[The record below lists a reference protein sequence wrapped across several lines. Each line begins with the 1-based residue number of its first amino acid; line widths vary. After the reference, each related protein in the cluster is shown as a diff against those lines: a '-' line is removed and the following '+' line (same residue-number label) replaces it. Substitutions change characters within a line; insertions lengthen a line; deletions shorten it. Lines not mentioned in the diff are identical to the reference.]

1 MASIRRG
8 FSDDFSLDKKS
19 VGAGI
24 TSGQEALDVQGS
36 IKGKD
41 LKVTGISSQTGYE
54 GFLRAD
60 HQIAE
65 DTSLSFDQGPVS
77 SLSGE
82 IIVETGKTVTVNEV
96 VKETAG
102 VGNGSNNEWY
112 SLSGSYTFKA
122 NGDPTWDGS
131 AFVYDGTGDYH
142 QLNSSGSSSTPPD
155 STFEV
160 GSSNFTL
167 EQWVY
172 ITATSSIVSTFFSK
186 GDNNSVG
193 TEFMSLQTTTNGTIP
208 GFFFGSGSALLTGS
222 AVGTGGWHHY
232 VVTRSGNN
240 FTLYVD
246 GTSVDTATSSNS
258 LASGITGGINIGAQS
273 YSVSADGRKLNG
285 KISITRLYSSRVLTA
300 AEVTLNY
307 NAGHTAT
314 TSAAVATVDLN
325 ANNPSSYPGTLSAAD
340 TTDTTISGGSQIGSL
355 KVFNTFTPPSGG
367 INERP
372 SKPKPGQ
379 LYYNY
384 DFKTIEFHDGYG
396 WRQVDNTTRS
406 GRAVFMGGE
415 SPSPAYALAGTNISY
430 VNINSLGNSNNFG
443 DLSLVGKY
451 GGSAMSNS
459 TRGAIAG
466 GWKTSTGNQFDIE
479 YITIASEGNAIDW
492 GDNNTGGW
500 GSSGTSSS
508 TRGLS
513 AGGGYPTASVTIDS
527 IFFSTTGTKED
538 WGDISALRG
547 RGTTGCNDTTRS
559 VFFGGYAPIHVSTI
573 EYKTTASDGD
583 TVFFGDLITTTILAP
598 GMSSSTRGVMGTQ
611 NYNAND
617 VGMGY
622 ITIAT
627 TGNAQYFGDLTIAR
641 SWGGATSNQVRGLYV
656 GGRQS
661 THYNTIDY
669 CTISTAGN
677 FVDFGDLTGGNQQQK
692 ACVSDSHGGLGGF

>member
-19 VGAGI
+19 VGIGT

-65 DTSLSFDQGPVS
+65 DTTLSFDQGPVS

-102 VGNGSNNEWY
+102 VGNGSGGQWNDLNGNY
-112 SLSGSYTFKA
+112 AFKA

-142 QLNSSGSSSTPPD
+142 SLSGGDT

-172 ITATSSIVSTFFSK
+172 ITSASSVCSTFFSK
-186 GDNNSVG
+186 GNNNSVG
-193 TEFMSLQTTTNGTIP
+193 TEFMSLQTTNNGTTP
-208 GFFFGSGSALLTGS
+208 GFFFGSGSSLLAGS
-222 AVGTGGWHHY
+222 SVGTDGWHHY

-246 GTSVDTATSSNS
+246 GTSVDTATSSSS
-258 LASGITGGINIGAQS
+258 LASGITGGVNIGAQS

-285 KISITRLYSSRVLTA
+285 KISITRLYGSRVLTA

-314 TSAAVATVDLN
+314 TSAVVATVDLN
-325 ANNPSSYPGTLSAAD
+325 ANNPSSYPGTLSAVD
-340 TTDTTISGGSQIGSL
+340 TTDTTIAGGSQIGSL
-355 KVFNTFTPPSGG
+355 KVFNTFTPPSGDT
-367 INERP
+367 NQRP

-384 DFKTIEFHDGYG
+384 DLKTIEFHDGYG
-396 WRQVDNTTRS
+396 WRQADYTTRS
-406 GRAVFMGGE
+406 GRALIAGGN
-415 SPSPAYALAGTNISY
+415 SAPGSPAYTSVIQSYNITT
-430 VNINSLGNSNNFG
+430 LGNTINFG
-443 DLSLVGKY
+443 DRTTTA
-451 GGSAMSNS
+451 GGVAGFSNGTRAVFGGGLTPTYIS
-459 TRGAIAG
+459 TIDYASTQSGGTAVSFGTFLNGTAHAYRGAA
-466 GWKTSTGNQFDIE
+466 
-479 YITIASEGNAIDW
+479 
-492 GDNNTGGW
+492 
-500 GSSGTSSS
+500 SSS
-508 TRGLS
+508 TRGIFLS
-513 AGGGYPTASVTIDS
+513 GYTGSATNTNAIEY
-527 IFFSTTGTKED
+527 IQISTTGNGVEFGQTTTDSGK
-538 WGDISALRG
+538 GRRSTSALSSP
-547 RGTTGCNDTTRS
+547 TR
-559 VFFGGYAPIHVSTI
+559 VILAGGY
-573 EYKTTASDGD
+573 SDTYISEMD
-583 TVFFGDLITTTILAP
+583 
-598 GMSSSTRGVMGTQ
+598 
-611 NYNAND
+611 
-617 VGMGY
+617 Y
-622 ITIAT
+622 ITIST
-627 TGNAQYFGDLTIAR
+627 LGNSLSFGDLTLNAF
-641 SWGGATSNQVRGLYV
+641 GAEGVSNTIVGAFG
-656 GGRQS
+656 GGRDA
-661 THYNTIDY
+661 TAFNTTIDY
-669 CTISTAGN
+669 LQISTTGSTSQ
-677 FVDFGDLTGGNQQQK
+677 FGDLTVATTQSAGSSNNTRGVFAGGYNPGYNETMSYISFDSKGDSIDFGNLSLPVHK
-692 ACVSDSHGGLGGF
+692 AAGTSDSHGGLGGF